1 MSVLCENMPP
11 FDINIL
17 LQISELQK
25 RGPGG
30 GGVGAGGSVD
40 DTYLEARIHDKVREA
55 VENSAVG
62 GNDNLSAIR
71 SIEQSS
77 IMAYYQRTL
86 GLL

>member
-1 MSVLCENMPP
+1 M
-11 FDINIL
+11 
-17 LQISELQK
+17 QISELQK

-30 GGVGAGGSVD
+30 AGGGAGGGNVD

-55 VENSAVG
+55 VEQSAVG
-62 GNDNLSAIR
+62 GTDNLNSIR

-86 GLL
+86 GLMQDSENRLK